1 MELLKRAC
9 PAAAEYLNK
18 HCEPNKTFL
27 YRILEEGYTTHGHKT
42 SNIVEIMNSVIG
54 EARFRD
60 PYYLNDFMLKWH
72 GEKLAERQEIGKQL
86 KAHNKLLTTYASSML
101 GKREAI
107 ARESPLEIKAQGNGI
122 YLVTDE
128 NSEER
133 HNVDLKNKTCT
144 CYFLRTH
151 RIPCE
156 HVVRV
161 LDDPSNNL
169 RDSPD
174 KWYAFRKEW
183 IAPYFW
189 SHNYIDGYE
198 NESVI
203 TPTWVQGDKIELRKG
218 DRVVTKP
225 YMAEKN
231 QKRNTTK
238 RKTKGEGGRRSRAKF
253 DLAGFQKHKR
263 QEAGRQTPCNPF
275 VRISDRSV
283 FDKKPCGRKPLSHR
297 ARSMGS
303 KRARRMLYE
312 ATKERENG
320 TRTPS
325 NSSRDRKRSNPRTR
339 SKTQSQ
345 RTTRSQSQS
354 ARPHTPSKP
363 DISTPHTPTVGSLE
377 IPQPCIPWITQPEGF
392 PNFDLSAYLS
402 SPLITPFPLMP
413 SPFGTGYPLILP
425 NR

>member
-1 MELLKRAC
+1 MELLKGAY

-54 EARFRD
+54 EARNRD

-72 GEKLAERQEIGKQL
+72 GEKLAERQEIGKHL
-86 KAHNKLLTTYASSML
+86 KAHNKLLTTYASTML

-107 ARESPLEIKAQGNGI
+107 AREAPLEIKAQGNGI

-128 NSEER
+128 KSEER

-169 RDSPD
+169 RDSAD

-189 SHNYIDGYE
+189 ACNYIDAYE
-198 NESVI
+198 DESVM
-203 TPTWVQGDKIELRKG
+203 TPTWVQGEKLELRKG
-218 DRVVTKP
+218 DRIVTAP

-231 QKRNTTK
+231 KKRNTTK

-253 DLAGFQKHKR
+253 DLAGFEKHKR
-263 QEAGRQTPCNPF
+263 QQAGRQTPCNPF

-283 FDKKPCGRKPLSHR
+283 FDKKPCGRKPLSYG

-312 ATKERENG
+312 ATKERKNG
-320 TRTPS
+320 TPS
-325 NSSRDRKRSNPRTR
+325 NSSRDRKRSNPMTR

-345 RTTRSQSQS
+345 RTTSSQSQS
-354 ARPHTPSKP
+354 AGPHTPSKP
-363 DISTPHTPTVGSLE
+363 
-377 IPQPCIPWITQPEGF
+377 WIFQPEGF
-392 PNFDLSAYLS
+392 PNFDMSAYFLS
-402 SPLITPFPLMP
+402 SPFITPFPLMP
-413 SPFGTGYPLILP
+413 SPFGTGYPRILP
-425 NR
+425 NS